1 MSHSV
6 VKYRLPSLPVL
17 RERFVPD
24 FENGILHYKPGFSVP
39 GKPKSKTI
47 AGSAGKEGRRFV
59 GIHRRQFAVA
69 RVLWKMYTCRDPGA
83 LYVDHINGDH
93 TDDRICNLRA
103 VTAGENRMNSKVA
116 AKSGHKGVYMIKL
129 RSGKIR
135 YRVQVCRVLGE
146 GPKGEKRSRDGRVRK
161 TYSYG
166 TYETLEEAVERYEQ
180 VKKEWGM
187 TPFTR
192 NERMHTEPN
201 QDSQEE

>member
-6 VKYRLPSLPVL
+6 VKHRLPSLPVL
-17 RERFVPD
+17 RERFIPD
-24 FENGILHYKPGFSVP
+24 FENGRLLYKPGFRVC
-39 GKPKSKTI
+39 GKRRSQTV
-47 AGSAGKEGRRFV
+47 AGCPGKEGRKFV
-59 GIHRRQFAVA
+59 GINRRQYAVA

-129 RSGKIR
+129 KSGGFR

-146 GPKGEKRSRDGRVRK
+146 GPFGEKRSRDGRVRK

-166 TYETLEEAVERYEQ
+166 TFKTLEEAVERYEQ

-187 TPFTR
+187 APFTR
-192 NERMHTEPN
+192 NESGN
-201 QDSQEE
+201 SEE